1 MSARIVNLRTV
12 RKQKTRQKQKINA
25 SQNAAAKGQ
34 SKADKSLLA
43 LQNELEAR
51 NLDGHKRENDD

>member
-12 RKQKTRQKQKINA
+12 RKQKTRQKQKITATCN
-25 SQNAAAKGQ
+25 SAAKGH
-34 SKADKSLLA
+34 SKAEKSLRIR
-43 LQNELEAR
+43 QKELDAR